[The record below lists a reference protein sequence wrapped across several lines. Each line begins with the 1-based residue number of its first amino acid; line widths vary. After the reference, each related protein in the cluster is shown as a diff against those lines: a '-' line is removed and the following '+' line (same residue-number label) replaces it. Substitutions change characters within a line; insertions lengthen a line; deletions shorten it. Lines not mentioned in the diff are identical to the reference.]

1 MLWKKP
7 ANLKYTDLCIFI
19 DENVPKIINPGENP
33 ELENTIYNYLWLLV
47 KALAIKKCMFTDFQD
62 YDMYAFYAANRLFF
76 ALRKNQLNQGKTIKG
91 KLIRPIKSCLN
102 YTKAL
107 LYPMKIEYQRESF
120 REVIEEEFVSK
131 KFDAFAY
138 KERLKNEA
146 RDVHG
151 VTTQFKEHVR
161 DMIIANGQ
169 LLDNILQKSPFNS
182 STPEYQNLKLSIL
195 LTSIQILKT
204 KKKLDAVPQS
214 VILWHLPKSMSS
226 YTKVLLKEF
235 FTALKLE
242 IIDCY
247 KMADISEQDLEHI
260 LYSAQEANYNEESMC
275 NNRWWKWHGICSR
288 EMYG

>member
-7 ANLKYTDLCIFI
+7 TNMKYTDMCIFI
-19 DENVPKIINPGENP
+19 DENVPKIVNPGENP

-138 KERLKNEA
+138 KEQLKNNA
-146 RDVHG
+146 RESAG
-151 VTTQFKEHVR
+151 VSRQFKAHLREVLSQ
-161 DMIIANGQ
+161 NGS
-169 LLDNILQKSPFNS
+169 LLDQVLQKSPFNS
-182 STPEYQNLKLSIL
+182 STPEYQNLKISIL
-195 LTSIQILKT
+195 LTSLQSLKN
-204 KKKLDAVPQS
+204 KKKLDSAPQS
-214 VILWHLPKSMSS
+214 VILWHLPKNMAN

-235 FTALKLE
+235 FIALKLE
-242 IIDCY
+242 IMDCY
-247 KMADISEQDLEHI
+247 KTADLTDLDLENI
-260 LYSAQEANYNEESMC
+260 LASTTESKHYEE
-275 NNRWWKWHGICSR
+275 
-288 EMYG
+288 

>member
-7 ANLKYTDLCIFI
+7 ANLKYTDLCIYI
-19 DENVPKIINPGENP
+19 DENVPKIVNPGEFP
-33 ELENTIYNYLWLLV
+33 EIENTVYNYLWLLV

-62 YDMYAFYAANRLFF
+62 YDMYAFYSANRLFF

-138 KERLKNEA
+138 QEQIKGKAREA
-146 RDVHG
+146 SG
-151 VTTQFKEHVR
+151 VTSTFKSHVQ
-161 DMIIANGQ
+161 DSIKDCGKI
-169 LLDNILQKSPFNS
+169 LDEIVQKSPFNS
-182 STPEYQNLKLSIL
+182 STSEYHNLKISIL
-195 LTSIQILKT
+195 LTSIQILKN

-242 IIDCY
+242 IMDCY
-247 KMADISEQDLEHI
+247 RESDISEQDLESI
-260 LYSAQEANYNEESMC
+260 IYSAQEAAFNEEQ
-275 NNRWWKWHGICSR
+275 
-288 EMYG
+288 Y

>member
-1 MLWKKP
+1 MIWKKP
-7 ANLKYTDLCIFI
+7 ANLKYTDLCIYI

-33 ELENTIYNYLWLLV
+33 EIENTIYNYLWLLV

-138 KERLKNEA
+138 KEQLKSSA
-146 RDVHG
+146 RNAAG
-151 VTTQFKEHVR
+151 VTLQFKEHVE
-161 DMIIANGQ
+161 DAIKCNGQ
-169 LLDNILQKSPFNS
+169 LLDEVLQKSPFNS
-182 STPEYQNLKLSIL
+182 STPEYQNLKISIL
-195 LTSIQILKT
+195 LTSIQILKN
-204 KKKLDAVPQS
+204 KKKLDAMPQS
-214 VILWHLPKSMSS
+214 VILWHLPKSMAS

-235 FTALKLE
+235 FMALKLE
-242 IIDCY
+242 IMDCY
-247 KMADISEQDLEHI
+247 TTSNMSEQDLENI
-260 LYSAQEANYNEESMC
+260 LSSAQEATFNEEQ
-275 NNRWWKWHGICSR
+275 
-288 EMYG
+288 Y

>member
-7 ANLKYTDLCIFI
+7 ANMKYTDMCIFI
-19 DENVPKIINPGENP
+19 DENVPKIVNPGENP

-120 REVIEEEFVSK
+120 KEVIEEEFVSK

-138 KERLKNEA
+138 KEQLKSEA
-146 RDVHG
+146 RDSAG
-151 VTTQFKEHVR
+151 VTDQFKGYLKETFKQNSL
-161 DMIIANGQ
+161 I
-169 LLDNILQKSPFNS
+169 LDQVLQKSPFGVN
-182 STPEYQNLKLSIL
+182 TPEYHKLKISIL
-195 LTSIQILKT
+195 LTSLQILKN
-204 KKKLDAVPQS
+204 KKKLDASPQS
-214 VILWHLPKSMSS
+214 IILWHLPKNMAN
-226 YTKVLLKEF
+226 YTKVLLKEYF
-235 FTALKLE
+235 MALKLE
-242 IIDCY
+242 VMDCY
-247 KMADISEQDLEHI
+247 KSSDLSDAELETI
-260 LYSAQEANYNEESMC
+260 LASTTEVKQNHEE
-275 NNRWWKWHGICSR
+275 I
-288 EMYG
+288 Y

>member
-7 ANLKYTDLCIFI
+7 NNLKYTDLCIYI
-19 DENVPKIINPGENP
+19 DENVPNILVPGENP
-33 ELENTIYNYLWLLV
+33 DIENTIYNYLWLLV

-120 REVIEEEFVSK
+120 KEIIEEEFVSK

-138 KERLKNEA
+138 KEQLKNKA
-146 RDVHG
+146 RDYSG
-151 VTTQFKEHVR
+151 VSRQFKEHLQETFSHNS
-161 DMIIANGQ
+161 A
-169 LLDNILQKSPFNS
+169 LLERVLQKSPFNN
-182 STPEYQNLKLSIL
+182 STPEYQNLKISIL
-195 LTSIQILKT
+195 LTSIQILKN
-204 KKKLDAVPQS
+204 KKKLDATPQS
-214 VILWHLPKSMSS
+214 VILWHLPKSMSN

-235 FTALKLE
+235 FMALKLE
-242 IIDCY
+242 IIECY
-247 KMADISEQDLEHI
+247 QTSDLSEADLENI
-260 LYSAQEANYNEESMC
+260 LSSTAEVALNEEQ
-275 NNRWWKWHGICSR
+275 
-288 EMYG
+288 Y

>member
-7 ANLKYTDLCIFI
+7 ANLKYTDLCIYI
-19 DENVPKIINPGENP
+19 DENVPKILNPGEHP
-33 ELENTIYNYLWLLV
+33 DIENTIYNYLWLLV

-131 KFDAFAY
+131 KFDAFKY
-138 KERLKNEA
+138 KEQLKNEA
-146 RDVHG
+146 REVAG
-151 VTTQFKEHVR
+151 VTSQFKEHVQDALR
-161 DMIIANGQ
+161 DNSKI
-169 LLDNILQKSPFNS
+169 LDEVLQKSPFNS
-182 STPEYQNLKLSIL
+182 STPEYQNLKISIL
-195 LTSIQILKT
+195 LTSIQILKN

-214 VILWHLPKSMSS
+214 VILWHLPKSMAS
-226 YTKVLLKEF
+226 YTKVLLKEYF
-235 FTALKLE
+235 MALKLE
-242 IIDCY
+242 IMDCY
-247 KMADISEQDLEHI
+247 STADINDQDLECI
-260 LYSAQEANYNEESMC
+260 IASAQEATFNEEQ
-275 NNRWWKWHGICSR
+275 
-288 EMYG
+288 Y